1 MGEQIQF
8 IQVTPEQL
16 KGAIVEGIKNQLDDL
31 KKHLQPKEPTEY
43 LTRQETAD
51 LLKVDLSTIH
61 NYTKQGKLISHG
73 LGHRVYY
80 KRSEVENSIIKIE
93 H

>member
-1 MGEQIQF
+1 MNHYRFANDIK
-8 IQVTPEQL
+8 L
-16 KGAIVEGIKNQLDDL
+16 SSDSAAIYGFHD
-31 KKHLQPKEPTEY
+31 
-43 LTRQETAD
+43 
-51 LLKVDLSTIH
+51 TIH
-61 NYTKQGKLISHG
+61 NYTKKGKLISHG